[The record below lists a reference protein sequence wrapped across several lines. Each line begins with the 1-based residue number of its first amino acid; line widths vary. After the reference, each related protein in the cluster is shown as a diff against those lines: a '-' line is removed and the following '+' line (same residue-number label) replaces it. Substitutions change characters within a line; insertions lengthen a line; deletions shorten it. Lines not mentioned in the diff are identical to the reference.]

1 MILGVDTSCYTT
13 SFIVLSIE
21 TGEILFE
28 DNRLLK
34 VKSGERGLRQ
44 SEGFFKHSGQL
55 TEIFE
60 KMSHQLPVAG
70 LKAIAL
76 SSRPRNIE
84 NSYMPVFHA
93 GLLFCRNISNALGIP
108 LYEFSHQEGHIK
120 AALKTCGLNDEPSH
134 FISMHLSGGTT
145 ELLNVKKKNES
156 YEIKIVGRTLDI
168 NFGQLIDR
176 IGVKLGLSF
185 PAGKAMDELAS
196 TSDCE
201 SYFKVGFKNLEDFNI
216 SGLENKYMKM
226 MEIQDEAYICKH
238 IFNTIGRLIEQW
250 IKNSDKNI
258 PIILAGGVASNSII
272 KAYLSQKDTLGP
284 VYFASP
290 EYAKDNALG
299 IAELGR
305 AKFWRN
311 ET

>member
-1 MILGVDTSCYTT
+1 MILGIDTSCYTT

-28 DNRLLK
+28 DNRMLK
-34 VKSGERGLRQ
+34 VKNGERGLRQ
-44 SEGFFKHSGQL
+44 SEGFFMHSGQL

-60 KMSHQLPVAG
+60 KMSRQLPVAG

-76 SSRPRNIE
+76 SSKPRNIE
-84 NSYMPVFHA
+84 DSYMPVFHA
-93 GLLFCRNISNALGIP
+93 GLLFCRNISNALVIP

-120 AALKTCGLNDEPSH
+120 AALKTCGLDDEPSH

-145 ELLNVKKKNES
+145 ELLDVKNEGDR
-156 YEIKIVGRTLDI
+156 YEINIIGRTLDI

-176 IGVKLGLSF
+176 IGVKLGLPF
-185 PAGKAMDELAS
+185 PAGRAMDELAG

-201 SYFKVGFKNLEDFNI
+201 AFFKIDFKFHEDFNI
-216 SGLENKYMKM
+216 SGLENKYTQM
-226 MEIQDEAYICKH
+226 METHEPAYVCKH
-238 IFNTIGRLIEQW
+238 IFNTIGRVLELW
-250 IKNSDKNI
+250 IKDREENI
-258 PIILAGGVASNSII
+258 PIILAGGVASNRII
-272 KAYLSQKDTLGP
+272 KTYLGQNDRYGS

-290 EYAKDNALG
+290 DYSRDNALG

-305 AKFWRN
+305 TRYWRR
-311 ET
+311 

>member
-1 MILGVDTSCYTT
+1 MILGIDTSCYTT

-34 VKSGERGLRQ
+34 VKNGERGLRQ

-60 KMSHQLPVAG
+60 EMSRQLPVAG

-93 GLLFCRNISNALGIP
+93 GLLFCRNISTALRIP

-120 AALKTCGLNDEPSH
+120 AALKTCGLDDEPSH

-145 ELLNVKKKNES
+145 ELLDVKNEGDR
-156 YEIKIVGRTLDI
+156 YEINIIGRTLDI

-176 IGVKLGLSF
+176 IGVGLGLSF
-185 PAGKAMDELAS
+185 PAGREMDELAS

-201 SYFKVGFKNLEDFNI
+201 SFFKVDFKFHEDFNI

-226 MEIQDEAYICKH
+226 MGSHETAYVCKH
-238 IFNTIGRLIEQW
+238 IFNTIGRLIELW
-250 IKNSDKNI
+250 IEDRDKEI
-258 PIILAGGVASNSII
+258 PIVLVGGVASNRII
-272 KAYLSQKDTLGP
+272 KAYLEKKAN

-290 EYAKDNALG
+290 DYSRDNAYG

-305 AKFWRN
+305 IRFWRR
-311 ET
+311 

>member
-1 MILGVDTSCYTT
+1 MILGIDTSCYTT

-28 DNRLLK
+28 DNRLLE
-34 VKSGERGLRQ
+34 VKNGERGLRQ

-60 KMSHQLPVAG
+60 KMSRQLPVAG

-93 GLLFCRNISNALGIP
+93 GLLFCRNISTALGIP

-120 AALKTCGLNDEPSH
+120 AALKTCGLDDEPSH

-145 ELLNVKKKNES
+145 ELLDVKNEGDR
-156 YEIKIVGRTLDI
+156 YEINIIGRTLDI

-176 IGVKLGLSF
+176 IGVGLGLPF
-185 PAGKAMDELAS
+185 PAGRAMDELAS

-201 SYFKVGFKNLEDFNI
+201 SFFKVDFKFHEDFNI
-216 SGLENKYMKM
+216 SGLENKYMRM
-226 MEIQDEAYICKH
+226 MESHEAAYVCKH
-238 IFNTIGRLIEQW
+238 IFNTIGRLIELW
-250 IKNSDKNI
+250 IKDRDKDI
-258 PIILAGGVASNSII
+258 PIVLAGGVASNSII
-272 KAYLSQKDTLGP
+272 KAYLENKANI
-284 VYFASP
+284 YFASP
-290 EYAKDNALG
+290 DYSRDNAYG

-305 AKFWRN
+305 TRFWRR
-311 ET
+311 